1 MNEEQKNSLRK
12 KIHIGFAILFTLLV
26 FFFKWKNDKSII
38 DLVFIIAAYT
48 YGPLLGLFSF
58 GIITKRSINNTLV
71 PIICILSPVICYLL
85 DHNSKVLF
93 GGYVFGNEIL
103 ILNGT
108 FTFLGLY
115 LISKKG
121 NPAEIQSLKV

>member
-1 MNEEQKNSLRK
+1 
-12 KIHIGFAILFTLLV
+12 
-26 FFFKWKNDKSII
+26 
-38 DLVFIIAAYT
+38 
-48 YGPLLGLFSF
+48 
-58 GIITKRSINNTLV
+58 
-71 PIICILSPVICYLL
+71 
-85 DHNSKVLF
+85 LF